1 MSRSQLPQSDADRI
15 AVATTT
21 VAIAA
26 ILWLI
31 LAVAPNPHD
40 VPFATA
46 HAATAPHVDEGS
58 NTTGPPPPDQR
69 RRRELLLA
77 RGIFSR
83 RCVFCRRVRQG
94 CPRRPDQEGQRAGR
108 TPKREI

>member
-46 HAATAPHVDEGS
+46 HAATARHVDEGS
-58 NTTGPPPPDQR
+58 STTGPSPPDYTVPAGAAPPNR
-69 RRRELLLA
+69 
-77 RGIFSR
+77 SR
-83 RCVFCRRVRQG
+83 RF
-94 CPRRPDQEGQRAGR
+94 DHDELAGDR
-108 TPKREI
+108 SDDR

>member
-46 HAATAPHVDEGS
+46 HAATARHVDEGS
-58 NTTGPPPPDQR
+58 HTTSPPPPDYFPAQSKSPDSAVADR
-69 RRRELLLA
+69 
-77 RGIFSR
+77 SR
-83 RCVFCRRVRQG
+83 RFDHDPLG
-94 CPRRPDQEGQRAGR
+94 
-108 TPKREI
+108 

>member
-1 MSRSQLPQSDADRI
+1 MSRSQLPQSDGDRI

-46 HAATAPHVDEGS
+46 HAATARHVDEGS
-58 NTTGPPPPDQR
+58 RTTSPPPSDYFPAQ
-69 RRRELLLA
+69 
-77 RGIFSR
+77 
-83 RCVFCRRVRQG
+83 
-94 CPRRPDQEGQRAGR
+94 PKTPAGAEPIA
-108 TPKREI
+108 TF